1 MSNIERIYKEII
13 AEIRSRIE
21 SYKENGLPFKE
32 LENILNSTISN
43 CENECAQVKSE
54 FFQEDLKD
62 AVYKKYY
69 DVLYNVMVNNA
80 GEWNTFMFITFAKYI
95 NKIDTT
101 ESLDEFVQDAIN
113 YLRKTSNMNKLGN
126 NIDFIFESILILILE
141 EFKLKSS
148 SELLKYIKQSSEL
161 CYYLNRVVSKSTKF
175 IQNEDISIIVNRE
188 SSEGEIFPYLEE
200 DLLKILAREL
210 RDQKIVKKV
219 TNNVKALEEKLAK
232 KDEEIKSTNYK
243 IIGIKKKE
251 LVAKQHLKKGLLNL
265 FCSIGV
271 LSGVTGIVWGL
282 YKPFHKVSLY
292 DTCITTYDKDG
303 NITTESDQ
311 LPLYNDGVA
320 TYVYEYDTWGKKFTR
335 YSNFSR
341 NVKEYDVSHISYE
354 DLANYL
360 LLDLEKLG
368 IKSQS
373 YSERKEALSPE
384 DLYSEKYYEV
394 KKYTQD
400 LSEENI
406 HVIYP
411 SALNENAKDHNEYE
425 YIYIIICLFVLAIGS
440 FLFFCTFSDSLEYL
454 NYYKKKINSK
464 EAKEDLLNLLNEYKK
479 ANMEVEEIKD
489 KLWEFYNKYCFL
501 LEMSEFKSTYLR
513 LVREKEESE
522 KI

>member
-21 SYKENGLPFKE
+21 SYKENGLPFIE

-210 RDQKIVKKV
+210 RDHKIV
-219 TNNVKALEEKLAK
+219 
-232 KDEEIKSTNYK
+232 
-243 IIGIKKKE
+243 
-251 LVAKQHLKKGLLNL
+251 
-265 FCSIGV
+265 
-271 LSGVTGIVWGL
+271 
-282 YKPFHKVSLY
+282 
-292 DTCITTYDKDG
+292 
-303 NITTESDQ
+303 
-311 LPLYNDGVA
+311 
-320 TYVYEYDTWGKKFTR
+320 
-335 YSNFSR
+335 
-341 NVKEYDVSHISYE
+341 
-354 DLANYL
+354 
-360 LLDLEKLG
+360 
-368 IKSQS
+368 
-373 YSERKEALSPE
+373 
-384 DLYSEKYYEV
+384 
-394 KKYTQD
+394 
-400 LSEENI
+400 
-406 HVIYP
+406 
-411 SALNENAKDHNEYE
+411 
-425 YIYIIICLFVLAIGS
+425 
-440 FLFFCTFSDSLEYL
+440 
-454 NYYKKKINSK
+454 
-464 EAKEDLLNLLNEYKK
+464 
-479 ANMEVEEIKD
+479 
-489 KLWEFYNKYCFL
+489 
-501 LEMSEFKSTYLR
+501 
-513 LVREKEESE
+513 
-522 KI
+522 